1 LIGQART
8 RHRTALAMRPH
19 PSAPIRQGESLAETS
34 GAWIEVRDR
43 AGRCLWRRI
52 LHDPFDT
59 IIEAPAENGG
69 FTAAYREKPSG
80 TLALAVPDL
89 PDGVSVA
96 LVSSPFARE
105 RRHDAARNLAVFD
118 LGEG

>member
-1 LIGQART
+1 
-8 RHRTALAMRPH
+8 MN
-19 PSAPIRQGESLAETS
+19 TS

-59 IIEAPAENGG
+59 IIEAPAEGGG
-69 FTAAYREKPSG
+69 FTAAYREKPAG
-80 TLALAVPDL
+80 TLVVAVPDL
-89 PDGVSVA
+89 PDGLSVA
-96 LVSSPFARE
+96 LVSSPLVGE
-105 RRHDAARNLAVFD
+105 RRHHAARDLAVFE